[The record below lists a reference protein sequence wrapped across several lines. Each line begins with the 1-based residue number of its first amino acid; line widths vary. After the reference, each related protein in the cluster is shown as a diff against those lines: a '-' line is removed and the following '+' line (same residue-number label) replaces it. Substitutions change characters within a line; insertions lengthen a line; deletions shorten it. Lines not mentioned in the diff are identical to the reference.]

1 LDYQLVSKKNI
12 KSIYMKNIIKVSF
25 AAVLILTGISCEK
38 AVDKNPTHAA
48 TLENAFVTLN
58 DFETS

>member
-1 LDYQLVSKKNI
+1 
-12 KSIYMKNIIKVSF
+12 MKNIIKVSF

-48 TLENAFVTLN
+48 TLENAFVSLN
-58 DFETS
+58 DFETSKEYYKTIEKNYC